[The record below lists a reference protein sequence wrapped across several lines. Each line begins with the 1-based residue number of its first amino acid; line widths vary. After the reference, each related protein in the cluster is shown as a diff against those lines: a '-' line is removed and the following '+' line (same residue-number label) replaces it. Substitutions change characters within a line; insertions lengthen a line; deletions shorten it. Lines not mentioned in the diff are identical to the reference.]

1 MTKLAVLSFLL
12 LCSTSFSQ
20 ELSHPAN
27 GRELIRAMHDHY
39 NGTWY
44 RNLTFRQQ
52 SQFFKN
58 GKMDRV
64 ETWYEALKAPVGL
77 VIKFGSK
84 ESGSGIVF
92 RNDTMF
98 VFKNDTMQIRIRR
111 VHDLLVLGF
120 DVYVDDP
127 GTTIKRL
134 EEAGYNLDRLSVEKG
149 AAGTSYVVG
158 DDEHG
163 RFWITAD
170 TYLFTKMKKKD
181 AKGNETEVQ
190 FNNYT
195 RVGDGWLSPEVVM
208 IRNGQ
213 TVMKEVYSDWRV
225 DEELPASIFNVT
237 SFQQTTW

>member
-1 MTKLAVLSFLL
+1 MSP
-12 LCSTSFSQ
+12 
-20 ELSHPAN
+20 PAN
-27 GRELIRAMHDHY
+27 GRDLIRAMHDHY
-39 NGTWY
+39 KGKWY

-52 SQFFKN
+52 SQFYKN
-58 GKMDRV
+58 GSMERQ

-77 VIKFGSK
+77 VIKFGSM
-84 ESGSGIVF
+84 ESGNGIVF

-98 VFKNDTMQIRIRR
+98 VFKNDTMQIQIRR

-127 GTTIKRL
+127 ETTIRRL
-134 EEAGYNLDRLSVEKG
+134 GDAGYNLDSLSVDKG
-149 AAGTSYVVG
+149 PAGTSYIVG
-158 DDEHG
+158 DEEHG
-163 RFWITAD
+163 RFWIAAD

-181 AKGNETEVQ
+181 ANGNETEVQ
-190 FNNYT
+190 FNKYT
-195 RVGDGWLSPEVVM
+195 RVGGGWLSPEVVM

-225 DEELPASIFNVT
+225 DQELPESIFDLS